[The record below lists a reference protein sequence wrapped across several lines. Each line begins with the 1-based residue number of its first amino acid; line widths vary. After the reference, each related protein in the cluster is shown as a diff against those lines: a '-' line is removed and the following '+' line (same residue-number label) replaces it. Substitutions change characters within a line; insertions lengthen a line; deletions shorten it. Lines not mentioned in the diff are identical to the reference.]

1 MTVKGTVIATQ
12 ALSSLTLKGAYIPS
26 QPFSVEVSIN
36 STLAMRSCSA
46 MPQPPLRQVP
56 IACNRGAAGQGLQ
69 HNHELEQ
76 GDRSLRHK
84 HNLKQ
89 HNRERVM
96 EKKYRRSAL
105 ERKSLTRQMKKP
117 EKEIGLVTLTPTAC
131 SLHLRCQASLRQ
143 LRKTLKR
150 KQVTSELSACFRCI
164 ASQLLARENA
174 QRPQHLMSPS
184 PAMRKLYWITTTT
197 TMLIIQHWP

>member
-12 ALSSLTLKGAYIPS
+12 VLSSLTLKGAYIPS

-46 MPQPPLRQVP
+46 MPRPPLRQVP

-96 EKKYRRSAL
+96 G
-105 ERKSLTRQMKKP
+105 
-117 EKEIGLVTLTPTAC
+117 KEI
-131 SLHLRCQASLRQ
+131 
-143 LRKTLKR
+143 
-150 KQVTSELSACFRCI
+150 
-164 ASQLLARENA
+164 
-174 QRPQHLMSPS
+174 
-184 PAMRKLYWITTTT
+184 
-197 TMLIIQHWP
+197 